1 MTWTRL
7 SRVVIPWRARAI
19 NSGGSNFAFV
29 DGSARFMRYGKT
41 VWPLNLWAVNDTNR
55 LLYAWKP

>member
-1 MTWTRL
+1 
-7 SRVVIPWRARAI
+7 
-19 NSGGSNFAFV
+19 V
-29 DGSARFMRYGKT
+29 DGSVRYMKYGST